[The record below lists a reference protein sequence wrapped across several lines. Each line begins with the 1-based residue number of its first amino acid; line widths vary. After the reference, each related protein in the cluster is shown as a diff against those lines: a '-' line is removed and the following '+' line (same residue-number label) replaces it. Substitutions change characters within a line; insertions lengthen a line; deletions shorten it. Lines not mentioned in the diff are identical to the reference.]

1 MYRIEKINNGYFV
14 MRGEV
19 KVSERLKKEEAY
31 YLIDKIRSI
40 VKFR

>member
-1 MYRIEKINNGYFV
+1 MYTILKINNGYFV
-14 MRGEV
+14 MRGNV
-19 KVSERLKKEEAY
+19 KVSEGLKKEDAY